1 MIEERTVC
9 CCKLKRSRR
18 YLLICLFFQ
27 LKQKIPLKWISIWS
41 SCQYCLFYF
50 CFVLLFYFV
59 CLFVCLFCFAL
70 FLFFCFCFV
79 FFLLFVFDYFYVWSW
94 FVLFCLQKKQSS
106 KVNYKYITFSKSNY
120 LTTIIIVCAQLVLF

>member
-9 CCKLKRSRR
+9 CCELKRSRR

-50 CFVLLFYFV
+50 CVVLLFYFV
-59 CLFVCLFCFAL
+59 CLFVCFVLL
-70 FLFFCFCFV
+70 CFCFFV
-79 FFLLFVFDYFYVWSW
+79 FVLFFLLFVFDYLYVWFW
-94 FVLFCLQKKQSS
+94 FVLVFLQNKQSS

>member
-59 CLFVCLFCFAL
+59 CLFVCLFVCFAL
-70 FLFFCFCFV
+70 LCFCFFVFVLFFFCFLCLIIFM
-79 FFLLFVFDYFYVWSW
+79 FGLD
-94 FVLFCLQKKQSS
+94 LFCFAYRRNNPLKLIINILRFLNQ
-106 KVNYKYITFSKSNY
+106 
-120 LTTIIIVCAQLVLF
+120 TI

>member
-1 MIEERTVC
+1 MIEERNVC
-9 CCKLKRSRR
+9 CCELKRSRR

-50 CFVLLFYFV
+50 CVVLLFYFV
-59 CLFVCLFCFAL
+59 CLFVCFVLLCFCF
-70 FLFFCFCFV
+70 FVFVLFFCFLCLIIFMFGFDLFWV
-79 FFLLFVFDYFYVWSW
+79 F
-94 FVLFCLQKKQSS
+94 LQNKQSS